1 MPRTVRT
8 NVLIT
13 GASSGLGAGLAR
25 EFAARGR
32 NLALCA
38 RRLDRLETLREELVG
53 TYPGVR
59 VAIHSLDVNDH
70 AAVFRTFRSFAS
82 GLGQIDRVVV
92 NAGSGRGAPIG
103 TGRFDANKETA
114 ETNFVAALAQCEAAM
129 ELFREQNAGHLVAI
143 SSIAGLR
150 GGRGA
155 AGVYAASKAGLSTLA
170 EGIRMDVAD
179 TPIRVTTIQPGYI
192 RTELNEKAEGLP
204 FIVDAETGC
213 RALARAIEREPASA
227 YVPGRPWRLIA
238 PLYRVAPT
246 ALLRRFT

>member
-8 NVLIT
+8 NILIT
-13 GASSGLGAGLAR
+13 GASAGLGAGLAR

-53 TYPGVR
+53 TYPGIR

-70 AAVFRTFRSFAS
+70 DAVFRTFRSFAS

-92 NAGSGRGAPIG
+92 NAGSGSGAPLG
-103 TGRFDANKETA
+103 TGRFDANRESA

-129 ELFREQNAGHLVAI
+129 ELFREQNSGHLVVM
-143 SSIAGLR
+143 SSVAALR
-150 GGRGA
+150 GGRRA
-155 AGVYAASKAGLSTLA
+155 ATVYAASKAGLSVLA

-179 TPIRVTTIQPGYI
+179 TPIRVTAIHPGYI
-192 RTELNEKAEGLP
+192 RTDFNAGSTNVP

-227 YVPGRPWRLIA
+227 YVPGWPWRLVA
-238 PLYRVAPT
+238 PLYRIAP
-246 ALLRRFT
+246 APLLGRFM